1 MHRMVSQS
9 FRHLP
14 ITHREEVVGLLSIRG
29 VLRYL
34 YDDVLGGDA
43 GS

>member
-1 MHRMVSQS
+1 MVSQE

-14 ITHREEVVGLLSIRG
+14 IADGSEVVGLLSIRG

-34 YDDVLGGDA
+34 YDDVLGGQ
-43 GS
+43 G

>member
-14 ITHREEVVGLLSIRG
+14 ITDGDAVVGLLSIRG

-34 YDDVLGGDA
+34 HEDVLGG
-43 GS
+43 SE